1 MELTSKLINL
11 GKWGLILLVVLEISA
26 LVTGSIFM
34 KEKVIKK
41 QEQPASYNITQF
53 DHIQKLKGNY

>member
-1 MELTSKLINL
+1 MEITSKLINL

-41 QEQPASYNITQF
+41 QEQPVSYNITQF
-53 DHIQKLKGNY
+53 DHIQKLKGKY